1 MTPAYPHRPLAELLP
16 SLVIANRD
24 TPPVWWVVRC
34 WRPQPDGLTASL
46 RWTTRVARF
55 LPGEAVAAVLAVSL
69 TNEGD
74 WVTVDRADDDRLALD
89 GPTPNPRLHPRRTPR
104 RAYDLDPDG
113 SGDVGSAGPRH

>member
-89 GPTPNPRLHPRRTPR
+89 GPTPQP
-104 RAYDLDPDG
+104 
-113 SGDVGSAGPRH
+113 